1 MQTSF
6 IKTGVLRNVTRVVF
20 WFLVGVL
27 LALFLSV
34 SFIFIIFQKQ
44 NVNVVYPGITV
55 GGISLGGKTE
65 QEVSEFFASE
75 NATIDKTRFVFLNNN
90 NVAMVSAREIN
101 YGYDQNLIA
110 KQAIAIGR
118 TKDVISNISL
128 IFQAYMNGVDL
139 PPAYH
144 YDESKLLSALYPII
158 QKIQLDPVDAV
169 FSFQD
174 GRVTTF
180 KQSQE
185 GQTVDLS
192 LLKATLDSKFI
203 RVLKAQKPQT
213 LIVQVP
219 IKVLKPNITT
229 EKVNSLGIKELLS
242 TGTSFFQHS
251 IPNRVFNIK
260 LAAERLNGILVKPGE
275 TFSFNKA
282 LGDVS
287 AFTGYQQAY
296 IIKDGKTILGDGG
309 GVCQVSTTLFRALL
323 NAGLPILERH
333 AHAYRVSYY
342 EQASPPGLDATIYSP
357 TVDLKFKNDTGSY
370 ILIQTSINPDVQEL
384 TFSLYGTR
392 DGRVVTLGKP
402 IVTNQI
408 APPED
413 FYQDDPTLPKGTI
426 KQVDFKAWGARVTF
440 TRAVTKNGKQYIS
453 ETYTSNFRPWQAIYL
468 RGTKE

>member
-1 MQTSF
+1 MRIPL
-6 IKTGVLRNVTRVVF
+6 IKTLF
-20 WFLVGVL
+20 WFFVG
-27 LALFLSV
+27 AFFGLFLSI
-34 SFIFIIFQKQ
+34 SFTFIIFQKQ
-44 NVNVVYPGITV
+44 NANVVYPGITV

-65 QEVSEFFASE
+65 QEVTEFFASQ
-75 NATIDKTRFVFLNNN
+75 NATIDKTQFVFLNNN
-90 NVAMVSAREIN
+90 DVATVSAREIN
-101 YGYDQNLIA
+101 YGFDQNLLA
-110 KQAIAIGR
+110 KQAMAIGR
-118 TKDVISNISL
+118 TKDAISNLSL
-128 IFQAYMNGVDL
+128 IFQAYINSLNL
-139 PPAYH
+139 PPSYH

-158 QKIQLDPVDAV
+158 QKIQLDPVNAV

-180 KQSQE
+180 KQSLE

-192 LLKATLDSKFI
+192 LLKTTLDSKFI

-213 LIVQVP
+213 LTIQVP

-242 TGTSFFQHS
+242 TGTSLFQHS
-251 IPNRVFNIK
+251 ILNRIFNIK

-275 TFSFNKA
+275 TFSFNKV

-323 NAGLPILERH
+323 NAGLPIVERY

-342 EQASPPGLDATIYSP
+342 EQDSPPGLDATVYSP
-357 TVDLKFKNDTGSY
+357 TVDLKFKNDTNNH
-370 ILIQTSINPDVQEL
+370 ILIQTSIDPSTQEL
-384 TFSLYGTR
+384 NFYLYGTK
-392 DGRVVTLGKP
+392 DGRVVTLSEP
-402 IVTNQI
+402 LVTNQV
-408 APPED
+408 PPPPD
-413 FYQDDPTLPKGTI
+413 LHQDDPALPKGII
-426 KQVDFKAWGARVTF
+426 KQVDYAAWGARVTF
-440 TRAVTKNGKQYIS
+440 SRQVIKNDKKYIS

>member
-6 IKTGVLRNVTRVVF
+6 IKIGVLRNVTRVVF

-75 NATIDKTRFVFLNNN
+75 NATIDKTQFVFLNNN
-90 NVAMVSAREIN
+90 DVATVSAREIN

-158 QKIQLDPVDAV
+158 QKIQVDPVNAV
-169 FSFQD
+169 FAFQN

-185 GQTVDLS
+185 GQTVNLP
-192 LLKATLDSKFI
+192 LLKSVLDSKFI
-203 RVLKAQKPQT
+203 RVLKAQKPQAFT
-213 LIVQVP
+213 IQIP
-219 IKVLKPNITT
+219 IMVLKPNITT
-229 EKVNSLGIKELLS
+229 EKVNNLGIKELLS
-242 TGTSFFQHS
+242 TGTSLFQHS
-251 IPNRVFNIK
+251 IPNRIYNIK

-275 TFSFNKA
+275 TFSFNKV

-323 NAGLPILERH
+323 NAGLPIVERY

-342 EQASPPGLDATIYSP
+342 EQDSPPGLDATVYSP
-357 TVDLKFKNDTGSY
+357 TVDLKFKNDTNNH
-370 ILIQTSINPDVQEL
+370 ILIQTSIDPNIQEL
-384 TFSLYGTR
+384 KFSLYGTK
-392 DGRVVTLGKP
+392 DGREVALSKP
-402 IVTNQI
+402 IITNQI
-408 APPED
+408 QPPED
-413 FYQDDPTLPKGTI
+413 SYQDDPTLPKGTV
-426 KQVDFKAWGARVTF
+426 KQIDFSAWGARVTF
-440 TRAVTKNGKQYIS
+440 TREVIRNNKIIIS
-453 ETYTSNFRPWQAIYL
+453 ETYRSNYRPWQAIYL